1 MKEQKDERSNISTK
15 ASAPAS
21 LSSSPS
27 SSTSIPKSN
36 ANSKAKMGVHGVRLK
51 KFEEVVADILPS
63 CRPTY
68 VPLPPPIDQF
78 TKRIIEDSVLGNK
91 IFEEKIVH
99 EKLQRLKQKESE
111 DEGGGQGEGESVS
124 ESKRRK
130 DDIPDPVWPFDILPR
145 DAGVRSKYDDDHSN
159 IKNNHSYNGPAEP
172 GKLSGMRAVKKEW
185 QLASMIQCAVAMLP
199 SQAFGLQDNAMSVN
213 NVNMSKSLN
222 VNVNVNLN
230 VNIPGSEID
239 ADIDAA
245 VDADTN
251 GSEVNEM
258 KNTHTRTEPDKRI
271 TIVDFAGGSGH
282 LSLPLAVLLP
292 KCDIVLVDLKGMSL
306 EFAHQKAKQLVTPLH
321 VQLEA
326 RALEEE
332 LQQKQKAAT
341 DASNIHH
348 SAPTVSKRE
357 RKRQRKK
364 KRREEQQ
371 SKQQHA
377 LHLNVTST
385 STECGE
391 HADNKLR
398 RSKHLPNLYTFHGSI
413 TAYVEEL
420 QKQNAF
426 FDIGMGL
433 HACGEA
439 SDIILR
445 ACGGGDGDSMNT
457 TAMSTKQKQNQK
469 HPANFIVSPCC
480 VGKLSQKKK
489 NPYIYQATSGNDPTI
504 TYPQSSTFCQ
514 IISNTNDGAS
524 TSPRSGDGNE
534 NKNKHG
540 NKFGK
545 RMHSTPFDE
554 IAKAGDYSEMKDMR
568 TGRNATRR
576 TAKALLEMDRLLY
589 MKETYGYDEICL
601 TRMDPWEATPK
612 NDILLGWRKGD
623 SPYRSMYGDGGVG
636 DVPACPD
643 CNADIELAVN
653 QLIVPAGSSS
663 AFVSGGVEVPSSQ
676 SGHDSSNTKGSDGN
690 GTLPVPTSASISSS
704 VGIIDWSEEERDEIQ
719 STLDIFV
726 KSPDTIYK
734 FKAGMGKRKRKL
746 IHFLV
751 NEIPN
756 MTSWSEGKKSA
767 EKITVVGK
775 DMSVS

>member
-1 MKEQKDERSNISTK
+1 MKELKDERSNISTK

-21 LSSSPS
+21 VSSS

-68 VPLPPPIDQF
+68 VPLPPPIDQG
-78 TKRIIEDSVLGNK
+78 TKRIIEDSVLVNK

-99 EKLQRLKQKESE
+99 EKLQRLKQKE
-111 DEGGGQGEGESVS
+111 GESES
-124 ESKRRK
+124 ESKRRN

-185 QLASMIQCAVAMLP
+185 QLASMIQCAMAMLP
-199 SQAFGLQDNAMSVN
+199 SQAFGLQDNAMSE
-213 NVNMSKSLN
+213 
-222 VNVNVNLN
+222 
-230 VNIPGSEID
+230 NIPGIEID
-239 ADIDAA
+239 ADIDAG

-341 DASNIHH
+341 GASNIHH
-348 SAPTVSKRE
+348 SPPTVSKRE

-385 STECGE
+385 SSESGE
-391 HADNKLR
+391 HTENKLR
-398 RSKHLPNLYTFHGSI
+398 QSKHLPNLYTFHGSI

-420 QKQNAF
+420 QKRNAS

-457 TAMSTKQKQNQK
+457 MAMSTKQKQNQK

-514 IISNTNDGAS
+514 IISNTNGGSS
-524 TSPRSGDGNE
+524 TSPCSGDGNE
-534 NKNKHG
+534 NKNKYG
-540 NKFGK
+540 NNFGK

-663 AFVSGGVEVPSSQ
+663 ACVSGGVEVPSSQ
-676 SGHDSSNTKGSDGN
+676 SGHDSNNTKGSDGN

>member
-1 MKEQKDERSNISTK
+1 MKELKDERSNISTK

-21 LSSSPS
+21 ASSS

-68 VPLPPPIDQF
+68 VPLPPPIDQG
-78 TKRIIEDSVLGNK
+78 TKRIIEDSVLVNK

-99 EKLQRLKQKESE
+99 EKLQRLKQKEGE
-111 DEGGGQGEGESVS
+111 GEGESVS
-124 ESKRRK
+124 ESKRRN

-185 QLASMIQCAVAMLP
+185 QLASMIQCAMAMLP
-199 SQAFGLQDNAMSVN
+199 SQAFGLQDNAMSE
-213 NVNMSKSLN
+213 
-222 VNVNVNLN
+222 
-230 VNIPGSEID
+230 NIPGIEID
-239 ADIDAA
+239 ADIDAG

-341 DASNIHH
+341 GASNIHH
-348 SAPTVSKRE
+348 SPPTVSKRE

-385 STECGE
+385 SSESGE
-391 HADNKLR
+391 HTENKLR
-398 RSKHLPNLYTFHGSI
+398 QSKHLPNLYTFHGSI

-420 QKQNAF
+420 QKRNAS

-457 TAMSTKQKQNQK
+457 MAMSTKQKQNQK

-514 IISNTNDGAS
+514 IISNTNGGAS
-524 TSPRSGDGNE
+524 TSPCSGDGNE
-534 NKNKHG
+534 NKNKYG
-540 NKFGK
+540 NNFGK

-676 SGHDSSNTKGSDGN
+676 SGHDSNNTKGSDGN